1 MPDTDNKLYEAIDA
15 LGKDKGI
22 KTSGKTKKVTV
33 TLPLELVN
41 AVNHYKEALGYPTF
55 SASLKAI
62 LEAYFNSLI
71 KE

>member
-33 TLPLELVN
+33 NLPLEL
-41 AVNHYKEALGYPTF
+41 VNHYKEALGYPTF